1 VVDVTAEIYRKIS
14 ILGNYSTY
22 TQMSLP
28 DGVLCQVGA
37 SAQALA
43 SGCIAPLYWHNPE
56 AINAKYTH
64 RQRKGREITTKIKFL
79 FP

>member
-1 VVDVTAEIYRKIS
+1 LVEVTTVIYRDIG
-14 ILGNYSTY
+14 IIGNYSTY

-43 SGCIAPLYWHNPE
+43 SGCMTPL
-56 AINAKYTH
+56 
-64 RQRKGREITTKIKFL
+64 
-79 FP
+79 